1 MNYQTQPFK
10 KNIGL
15 VGAICAG
22 IMLGVAAIPSASVAQ
37 RTSPLNPNPSI
48 FNEPQFRNRQR
59 NSEMNPQM
67 SPAELPVVQP
77 QQMPQTPLPEQQRSP
92 MARIEPVNG
101 QVKIK
106 LMNVTGDA
114 VTYQVIGDT
123 QQRVLPSE
131 SEITLLDLEA
141 PVTLTFQRPNGAL
154 IQVMPEVS
162 SEPGVLE
169 ITLDATTNLEAD
181 KSALRVEESG
191 LIFVN

>member
-1 MNYQTQPFK
+1 MINYQKQQFK

-15 VGAICAG
+15 VGAVCAG
-22 IMLGVAAIPSASVAQ
+22 LMLGVAAIPSASVAQ

-59 NSEMNPQM
+59 NRPMNPQM
-67 SPAELPVVQP
+67 APAEQPAVQP
-77 QQMPQTPLPEQQRSP
+77 QQTTVPLPEQQRSP

-106 LMNVTGDA
+106 LMNVTGDP

-123 QQRVLPSE
+123 QQRVLSSQ
-131 SEITLLDLEA
+131 SEITLSDLKA

-154 IQVMPEVS
+154 IQVMPEVA

-169 ITLDATTNLEAD
+169 ITLDSTTDLGAD

>member
-1 MNYQTQPFK
+1 MNYQKQPFK

-15 VGAICAG
+15 VGAVCAG
-22 IMLGVAAIPSASVAQ
+22 IMLGIAAIPSASVAQ

-59 NSEMNPQM
+59 NTEMNPQM
-67 SPAELPVVQP
+67 APAELPVVQP
-77 QQMPQTPLPEQQRSP
+77 QQTPVPLPEQQSSA
-92 MARIEPVNG
+92 MARVEPVNG

-106 LMNVTGDA
+106 LMNVTGDP

-123 QQRVLPSE
+123 QQRVLPSK
-131 SEITLLDLEA
+131 SEITLLDLQA

-169 ITLDATTNLEAD
+169 VTLDATTSLGVDTN
-181 KSALRVEESG
+181 ALRVEETG
-191 LIFVN
+191 LVFVN